1 MSIAVRFLTRSRG
14 PDDYQM
20 IKRIQHGGLEIA
32 IIITSGFKCDGV
44 KFVTDTSYSQQLAY
58 MNRPVGEYIPPH
70 YHNINERSVQLT
82 QEVLVIRK
90 GRLRV
95 DFYSPEQSYI
105 GSEELGAGDVLM
117 LAAGGHAFKMIE
129 PVEMIEIKQGPYAGL
144 NDKTIFDGIP
154 EEGVYPVSTETC
166 VIEA

>member
-1 MSIAVRFLTRSRG
+1 
-14 PDDYQM
+14 
-20 IKRIQHGGLEIA
+20 
-32 IIITSGFKCDGV
+32 
-44 KFVTDTSYSQQLAY
+44 
-58 MNRPVGEYIPPH
+58 MNRPVGEFIPPH

-117 LAAGGHAFKMIE
+117 LAAGGDAFKMIE

-144 NDKTIFDGIP
+144 NDKTIFNGIP
-154 EEGVYPVSTETC
+154 EEGVYPCPLMTALSKPNRKSRHDPRQHTIARWPRAEYLLEC
-166 VIEA
+166 IEGGWISSEGPFESF

>member
-1 MSIAVRFLTRSRG
+1 
-14 PDDYQM
+14 M
-20 IKRIQHGGLEIA
+20 IKRIQSDGVEIA
-32 IIITSGFKCDGV
+32 IIISGSFKCDGV

-58 MNRPVGEYIPPH
+58 MNRPTGEYIRPH

-95 DFYSPEQSYI
+95 DFYSPEQNYI

-117 LAAGGHAFKMIE
+117 LTAGGHAFKMIE
-129 PVEMIEIKQGPYAGL
+129 PVEMVEIKQGPYAGL
-144 NDKTIFDGIP
+144 NDKTIFHGIP
-154 EEGVYPVSTETC
+154 EEGVCPVSADNY